1 MQVLIRQARICDQRS
16 KFHNRVVDIF
26 IEDGIIKDIAASLKV
41 KAKQTIEA
49 KGMYVSTGWVDLFAD
64 YREPGYEHKET
75 IASGLKAAA
84 AGGFTHV
91 FTLPNTQP
99 AVSTKSV
106 VEFILQK
113 AKGNVVSLHPLGSI
127 TQNIEGK
134 NLAEMLDMHTHG
146 AIAFTDGWKTV
157 DNPQLMLKAL
167 EYVKAFDGTLIQ
179 IPLNSDLAAGGLM
192 NEGPISVQLGMPGVP
207 ALAETIQLY
216 RDIEL
221 LRYTGSKLHVTGVS
235 TAEGVNMIRK
245 AKKEGLRITCSVT
258 PYHLVLS
265 DNDLKGYSSRYKV
278 SPVLRSEA
286 DSKALLKAVADGT
299 IDCITSHHRPQEWDA
314 KEKEFEYAA
323 DGMNIQEIAYQVA
336 LQAVGVERLAEMLT
350 AARDIFGLPATNIEK
365 GATADLT
372 IFATDGTTV
381 ADQMQSAS
389 RNNPFIGQ
397 ELTGRVI
404 GIINND
410 HIHLNK

>member
-1 MQVLIRQARICDQRS
+1 
-16 KFHNRVVDIF
+16 
-26 IEDGIIKDIAASLKV
+26 
-41 KAKQTIEA
+41 
-49 KGMYVSTGWVDLFAD
+49 MYVSTGWVDLFAD

-113 AKGNVVSLHPLGSI
+113 AKNNVVSLHPLGSI

-221 LRYTGSKLHVTGVS
+221 LRYTGSRLHVTGVS

-245 AKKEGLRITCSVT
+245 AKKEGLQITCSVT
-258 PYHLVLS
+258 PYHLVLT

-286 DSKALLKAVADGT
+286 DRKALLKGIADGT

-314 KEKEFEYAA
+314 KEKEFEYAG

-365 GATADLT
+365 GAAADLT

-381 ADQMQSAS
+381 ADKMQSAS

-397 ELTGRVI
+397 KLTGRVI